1 RRGSL
6 RRRADRRRDG
16 ARRRCVDGVR
26 LRDSDQL
33 GGDRHPARNRHPAPD
48 RGRFPHHDADRRS
61 GCALRSAADL
71 AADGR
76 RGPARR
82 LGGERRPHG
91 RRARVGDQE
100 GESEHHPAI
109 RAGQA
114 PAERRGR
121 RRGAGVHPRRDPR
134 VRSPVRQAPVTR
146 SVRLGVAAGLAA
158 LLVALAAHGSSA
170 RTALGPF
177 SIAPSPTHECQRL
190 HYCLGIAGL
199 WVVVPATGEATYLF
213 GCPPRSL
220 TKGAFLLGGTDALA
234 SSKSVRVWFAGKLGA
249 PIGKQEPG
257 SALLFH
263 AVTTN
268 GKQGSF
274 QPILGCIDL
283 TQASKRST
291 VSARQAEAAPAPT
304 SAPAPHWHAT
314 TLILAP
320 GNAQPAS
327 TSCLAHEK
335 LVGSWNAVAY
345 GTSGPPKLP
354 APGAVKVA
362 THSVRNTVQAQITT
376 ASTIPY
382 LIHIQIGA
390 VCEPTS

>member
-1 RRGSL
+1 M
-6 RRRADRRRDG
+6 
-16 ARRRCVDGVR
+16 
-26 LRDSDQL
+26 
-33 GGDRHPARNRHPAPD
+33 
-48 RGRFPHHDADRRS
+48 
-61 GCALRSAADL
+61 
-71 AADGR
+71 
-76 RGPARR
+76 
-82 LGGERRPHG
+82 
-91 RRARVGDQE
+91 
-100 GESEHHPAI
+100 I
-109 RAGQA
+109 
-114 PAERRGR
+114 
-121 RRGAGVHPRRDPR
+121 
-134 VRSPVRQAPVTR
+134 RSPG
-146 SVRLGVAAGLAA
+146 RLLVAAGLAA
-158 LLVALAAHGSSA
+158 IVVAAFAGGVSA
-170 RTALGPF
+170 RTSAGPF
-177 SIAPSPTHECQRL
+177 TLAPSKTQECHNL
-190 HYCLGIAGL
+190 AYCYGIAGL

-213 GCPPRSL
+213 GCPPRAA
-220 TKGAFLLGGTDALA
+220 TKGQYLLGGTDSLA
-234 SSKSVRVWFAGKLGA
+234 SSKAVRVWYDGQLGA

-335 LVGSWNAVAY
+335 LVGSWSAVAY

-354 APGAVKVA
+354 GPGAVKVA